1 MNQRATQIVKV
12 NINTEKK
19 RKRKRVKKTKKKAI
33 TGTGLQPVLGTP
45 QYGQIPLPAPYARQG
60 WTIEP
65 VIAKQIEQPAIQRI
79 EQQPQMNLVLP
90 PREIRDYMG
99 RMLESQFN
107 VGGRNRPI
115 IEEIQSVPPSPRG
128 RAEKPL
134 SPLVPSQQPPPL
146 VLPPAVKIE
155 EEKKKDESPELVFID
170 ESNPKYYRTAEDLQA
185 LRNQGKIDQAF
196 LRQFVLRKSK
206 AGDGESSLEQITL
219 SLGLPFTSKVSS
231 NKEKAIAYILENI

>member
-19 RKRKRVKKTKKKAI
+19 RKRKRVKKTKKKI
-33 TGTGLQPVLGTP
+33 GTGLQPVLGTP
-45 QYGQIPLPAPYARQG
+45 QYGQIPIPAPYARQG
-60 WTIEP
+60 WTLEP
-65 VIAKQIEQPAIQRI
+65 VFAKQIEQPAIQRI
-79 EQQPQMNLVLP
+79 EQQPQMSLVLP

-107 VGGRNRPI
+107 VGRSRPI
-115 IEEIQSVPPSPRG
+115 IEEMQSVPPSPRG
-128 RAEKPL
+128 RAEKPP
-134 SPLVPSQQPPPL
+134 SPLVAGQQPPL

-155 EEKKKDESPELVFID
+155 EERKRDESPELVFID

-196 LRQFVLRKSK
+196 LRQFVLRTNK
-206 AGDGESSLEQITL
+206 AKDGESSLEQITR
-219 SLGLPFTSKVSS
+219 SLGLPFTSKVST

>member
-19 RKRKRVKKTKKKAI
+19 RKRKRVKKAKKKI
-33 TGTGLQPVLGTP
+33 GTGLQPVLGTP
-45 QYGQIPLPAPYARQG
+45 QYGQIPIPAPYARQG
-60 WTIEP
+60 WTLEP
-65 VIAKQIEQPAIQRI
+65 VFAKQLEQPAIQRI

-115 IEEIQSVPPSPRG
+115 IEEMQSAPPSPRG
-128 RAEKPL
+128 RAEKPPP
-134 SPLVPSQQPPPL
+134 PLVAGQQPPPL

-155 EEKKKDESPELVFID
+155 EERKRDEPSPELVFID
-170 ESNPKYYRTAEDLQA
+170 DSNPRHYRTAEDLQA
-185 LRNQGKIDQAF
+185 LRNQGKINQAF
-196 LRQFVLRKSK
+196 LRKFVFRKNK
-206 AGDGESSLEQITL
+206 ADDGESSIEQITL
-219 SLGLPFTSKVSS
+219 ALGLPFTRESS
-231 NKEKAIAYILENI
+231 TNKEKAIAYILQNI